1 MFAGQGRRDFDTV
14 FGQAGVGRKIK
25 KQSGGS
31 IRMMDTAK
39 NRILDKTEIH
49 VKERLEGETTGHD
62 WWHIK
67 RVAESAR
74 SIAAEEQADVFVCVL
89 AALLHDL
96 ADEKVCGNEAEGLAA
111 ISQWMK
117 ESGVTDE
124 DRDHVVEIV
133 STMSFKGGGRPPVRT
148 LEGQVVQDADRLD
161 AIGAMGIARVFVY
174 SGAKGRP
181 VHDPS
186 VAPRENMT
194 VEEYR
199 SGRDTAVNHFYEKL
213 LKLKDLMNTETGRSR
228 AEGRH
233 RFMEHYLEQFYG
245 EWEGRL

>member
-1 MFAGQGRRDFDTV
+1 MKETE
-14 FGQAGVGRKIK
+14 K
-25 KQSGGS
+25 
-31 IRMMDTAK
+31 
-39 NRILDKTEIH
+39 RILDAAELY
-49 VKERLEGETTGHD
+49 VRGRLEGETTGHD

-111 ISQWMK
+111 ISRWM
-117 ESGVTDE
+117 EQNGVGDV
-124 DRDHVVEIV
+124 DRDHVIEIV

-148 LEGQVVQDADRLD
+148 LEGKVVQDADRLD

-213 LKLKDLMNTETGRSR
+213 LKLKDLMNTGTGRNR

-233 RFMEHYLEQFYG
+233 RFMEEYLERFYG

>member
-1 MFAGQGRRDFDTV
+1 M
-14 FGQAGVGRKIK
+14 
-25 KQSGGS
+25 
-31 IRMMDTAK
+31 TAASK
-39 NRILDKTEIH
+39 ETILAAAEIY

-67 RVAESAR
+67 RVADSAR
-74 SIAAEEQADVFVCVL
+74 SIAEAEQADTFVCVL

-96 ADEKVCGNEAEGLAA
+96 ADEKVCGSEAEGLAA
-111 ISQWMK
+111 ISRWMDGN
-117 ESGVTDE
+117 GVSPE
-124 DRDHVVEIV
+124 DRDHVAEIV

-148 LEGQVVQDADRLD
+148 LEGRVVQDADRLD

-213 LKLKDLMNTETGRSR
+213 LKLKDLMNTETGRRR

-233 RFMEHYLEQFYG
+233 RFMEQYLEQFYG
-245 EWEGRL
+245 EWDGRL